1 MPLNESDIVLDNF
14 QMKES
19 SIKVEDVPYIE
30 DKSKAYYFFKR
41 LFDVVSSFLVLIIL
55 FIPMLIIGL
64 IVVCTS
70 KGPMIYKSE
79 RIGRN
84 GKKFI
89 CYKFRSMCG
98 NAEDHLNEL
107 LDQNEI
113 EGGVTFKM
121 KNDPRITKV
130 GHFLRKTS

>member
-70 KGPMIYKSE
+70 KGPMIYKL
-79 RIGRN
+79 
-84 GKKFI
+84 KV
-89 CYKFRSMCG
+89 
-98 NAEDHLNEL
+98 EL
-107 LDQNEI
+107 LL
-113 EGGVTFKM
+113 K
-121 KNDPRITKV
+121 
-130 GHFLRKTS
+130 